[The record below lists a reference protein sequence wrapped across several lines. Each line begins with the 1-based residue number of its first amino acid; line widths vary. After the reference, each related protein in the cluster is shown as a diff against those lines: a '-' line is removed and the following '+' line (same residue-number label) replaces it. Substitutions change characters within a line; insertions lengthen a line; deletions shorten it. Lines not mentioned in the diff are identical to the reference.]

1 MKTNGMGTSIVR
13 LCLASLS
20 RTLLVPRVAFRGNEK
35 AFAKSRICLPGTFV
49 AMLALSALFSLVYPL
64 GAFAQAV
71 AGLGAVAGTVRDAS
85 GAAVPNATVLVSNDS
100 KGVRRT
106 MQTTDAGVFAAP
118 ALVPATGYSIRVTG
132 QGFADWEVKDF
143 QVQVG
148 QVVDFAVT
156 LQVSSVS
163 ATVEV
168 SAAPL
173 VEDAKTDVSQV
184 VNSQQI
190 LDLPINGRRVDSFAL
205 LTPAVVPDGN
215 FGLLSFR
222 GIAGHNAFLTDGNDT
237 TNQYYNENA
246 GRTRIQSQISQE
258 AVQEF
263 QVVSNNFSAEY
274 GNAMGGVINTVTKSG
289 TNDLHGTAY
298 WFFRNRTLNAH
309 DRYANF
315 LVAGQIVPLN
325 PQDIRHQAGVSLG
338 GRIVKN
344 KLFYFFNYEATRRD
358 FPAIASVTTPNLFT
372 ITGALNGGAPNPC
385 PGTSAPQATAAQC
398 QAAIDMLTTRNSGT
412 VSRTVTQDLGFGKI
426 DYHLSDRNSLSFS
439 LSGLRW
445 ISPHGIQATG
455 IVFNTG
461 NAIGNNADSTVRNAY
476 GRAQWTS
483 IISANLLNEARFGWF
498 KDRLFDPASDD
509 FLFPGLGRASLM
521 VNGTSNLGVAENY
534 PRLNPSETR
543 FSFADNLSWTRGA
556 HTMKFGIDIAHTE
569 DFQRQLIRQFGAYSY
584 SSLNAFALDFS
595 GNTTGAKNWTTYSQ
609 RFGNPTVDTNL
620 VTYGFYGQD
629 QYRFNSRL
637 LLSLGLR
644 YDYSAIPQPTIVNPD
659 YPQTGVIHSTKDNIA
674 PRAGLSYVLTN
685 DRKTLLRAGYGIFFA
700 RYQTGLINT
709 LFLNNNVYQQLITY
723 NRSNAA
729 QLAAGPVYP
738 NNLPSTSFAPPPGT
752 VDIVFASP
760 NLRNPYTYQANLGVE
775 RELTSTLSLNV
786 SYLWSRGVRLYGVWD
801 RNVGP
806 LGPPVTY
813 TIQDASGNPAG
824 TYTTPTYRTPRP
836 DPRYRRISQIDNP
849 GMSYYDGLAVQVNK
863 RFSKGFQASASYT
876 WSHAIDLNQ
885 STADNNIFFGSTPT
899 SFANGDFRS
908 EKGSAASDLRHR
920 FVVSSIWTP
929 TLTKSSSTWARYLV
943 NNWELS
949 QVTTLQS
956 ARPVNSTTIVSGNA
970 FTGALVAGS
979 LNGLGGGFSRVP
991 FQPVDNLD
999 LDRVYRVDARLVKKL
1014 PFTERVTGY
1023 LQFEA
1028 FNVFNTP
1035 YDTSRRTDE
1044 YTLNSAA
1051 GTLSPIISYGTG
1063 SSTASSPDG
1072 TTARRAQLALRIVF

>member
-1 MKTNGMGTSIVR
+1 MKRTTSWI
-13 LCLASLS
+13 S
-20 RTLLVPRVAFRGNEK
+20 T
-35 AFAKSRICLPGTFV
+35 I
-49 AMLALSALFSLVYPL
+49 AMLAALLALLPATP
-64 GAFAQAV
+64 GASAQAV

-85 GAAVPNATVLVSNDS
+85 GAPVPGATVVVSNDS
-100 KGVRRT
+100 KGIRRT
-106 MQTTDAGVFAAP
+106 METTDAGVFAAP
-118 ALVPATGYSIRVTG
+118 ALVPATAYSIRVTK
-132 QGFADWEVKDF
+132 QGFANWEIKDF

-148 QVVDFAVT
+148 QVVDFPIT
-156 LQVSSVS
+156 LQISTVT
-163 ATVEV
+163 AQVEV
-168 SAAPL
+168 AAAPL
-173 VEDAKTDVSQV
+173 VEDTKTDVSQV
-184 VNSQQI
+184 VTSQQI

-205 LTPAVVPDGN
+205 LSPAVVPDGN

-263 QVVSNNFSAEY
+263 QVVSNSFSAEY

-289 TNDLHGTAY
+289 TNDIHGTAY

-338 GRIVKN
+338 GRFIKD

-358 FPAIASVTTPNLFT
+358 FPAIASVTTANLFT
-372 ITGALNGGAPNPC
+372 ATGALNTAANANPC
-385 PGTSAPQATAAQC
+385 PGTTAPIATAAQC
-398 QAAIDMLTTRNSGT
+398 QAAIQMLTTRNFGT

-426 DYHLSDRNSLSFS
+426 DYRLSERNSLSFS

-445 ISPHGIQATG
+445 TSPHGIQATG

-483 IISANLLNEARFGWF
+483 IITNSLVNEARFGWF

-509 FLFPGLGRASLM
+509 FLFPGLGRASLSI
-521 VNGTSNLGVAENY
+521 NGTSNLGVAANY

-543 FSFADNLSWTRGA
+543 FSFADNLSWTKGA

-569 DFQRQLIRQFGAYSY
+569 DFQRQLINQFGTYSY

-595 GNTTGAKNWTTYSQ
+595 GNTAGAKNWNTYSQ
-609 RFGNPTVDTNL
+609 RFGNPEVDTNL

-637 LLSLGLR
+637 MLSFGLR
-644 YDYSAIPQPTIVNPD
+644 YDYSAIPQPTVVNPD
-659 YPQTGVIHSTKDNIA
+659 YPQTGVIHSTKDNFA
-674 PRAGLSYVLTN
+674 PRAGLSYSLTH

-709 LFLNNNVYQQLITY
+709 LFLNNNVYQQAITY
-723 NRSNAA
+723 NASTAA

-738 NNLPSTSFAPPPGT
+738 NNLPSTSFSPPPGT

-760 NLRNPYTYQANLGVE
+760 NLRNPYTYQANVGIE
-775 RELTSTLSLNV
+775 RELTSSLSLNV

-813 TIQDASGNPAG
+813 TILDPSGNVAG

-836 DPRYRRISQIDNP
+836 DPRYRRVSEIDNP

-863 RFSKGFQASASYT
+863 RMSKRFQASASYT
-876 WSHAIDLNQ
+876 WSHVIDLNQ

-920 FVVSSIWTP
+920 FVVSSSWTP
-929 TLTKSSSTWARYLV
+929 AFTKSTSAWARYLV

-956 ARPVNSTTIVSGNA
+956 AKPVNSTTIVNGNA
-970 FTGALVAGS
+970 FTGALVSGS
-979 LNGLGGGFSRVP
+979 LNGLGGDFSRVP
-991 FQPVDNLD
+991 FQPVDNLN
-999 LDRVYRVDARLVKKL
+999 LDQVYRVDARLAKRL

-1028 FNVFNTP
+1028 FNLFNTP

-1044 YTLNSAA
+1044 YSLNNAT
-1051 GTLSPIISYGTG
+1051 GRLSFIGSYGTG
-1063 SSTASSPDG
+1063 NSTATSPDG
-1072 TTARRAQLALRIVF
+1072 TNARRAQLSLRIVF

>member
-1 MKTNGMGTSIVR
+1 V
-13 LCLASLS
+13 
-20 RTLLVPRVAFRGNEK
+20 
-35 AFAKSRICLPGTFV
+35 
-49 AMLALSALFSLVYPL
+49 
-64 GAFAQAV
+64 
-71 AGLGAVAGTVRDAS
+71 
-85 GAAVPNATVLVSNDS
+85 VSNDS
-100 KGVRRT
+100 KGIRRT
-106 MQTTDAGVFAAP
+106 TQTTDAGVFAAP
-118 ALVPATGYSIRVTG
+118 ALVPATGYSIKVTS
-132 QGFADWEVKDF
+132 QGFGDWEVKDF
-143 QVQVG
+143 QIQVG
-148 QVVDFAVT
+148 QVVDFTIT
-156 LQVSSVS
+156 LQISTVS
-163 ATVEV
+163 ARVEV
-168 SAAPL
+168 AAVPL

-205 LTPAVVPDGN
+205 LSPAVVPDGN

-298 WFFRNRTLNAH
+298 WFFRNRTLNAR
-309 DRYANF
+309 DRYASF
-315 LVAGQIVPLN
+315 N

-338 GRIVKN
+338 GRIVKD

-358 FPAIASVTTPNLFT
+358 FPAIASVTTPNLFA
-372 ITGALNGGAPNPC
+372 ITGVVNQTTNLC

-398 QAAIDMLTTRNSGT
+398 QAAIDMLNTRNRGT

-426 DYHLSDRNSLSFS
+426 DYRMSDRNSLSFS

-461 NAIGNNADSTVRNAY
+461 NAIGNNANSTVRNAY

-483 IISANLLNEARFGWF
+483 IITNSLLNEARFGWF

-509 FLFPGLGRASLM
+509 FLFPGLGRATLT
-521 VNGTSNLGVAENY
+521 VNGTANLGIAENY

-543 FSFADNLSWTRGA
+543 FSFADNLSWTIGA

-595 GNTTGAKNWTTYSQ
+595 GNTSGVKNWTTYSQ
-609 RFGNPTVDTNL
+609 RFGNPQVDTNL

-644 YDYSAIPQPTIVNPD
+644 YDYSAIPQPTVVNPD
-659 YPQTGVIHSTKDNIA
+659 YPQTGVINSAKDNIA
-674 PRAGLSYVLTN
+674 PRAGLSYSLTK

-738 NNLPSTSFAPPPGT
+738 NNLPSTSFSPPPGT

-813 TIQDASGNPAG
+813 TILDRSGSVAG

-836 DPRYRRISQIDNP
+836 DTRYRRISQIDNP

-885 STADNNIFFGSTPT
+885 SSADNNIFFGSTPT
-899 SFANGDFRS
+899 SYANGDFRS
-908 EKGSAASDLRHR
+908 EKGSAASDVRHR

-929 TLTKSSSTWARYLV
+929 AFTKSSSTWARYVV

-956 ARPVNSTTIVSGNA
+956 ARPVNSTTIVGGNA

-999 LDRVYRVDARLVKKL
+999 LDRIYRVDARLVKKL

-1028 FNVFNTP
+1028 FNVFNTQ
-1035 YDTSRRTDE
+1035 YDTNRRTDE
-1044 YTLNSAA
+1044 YSLTSGTTNLNFI
-1051 GTLSPIISYGTG
+1051 GSYGTG
-1063 SSTASSPDG
+1063 SSTATSPDG
-1072 TTARRAQLALRIVF
+1072 TTARRAQLALRVVF

>member
-13 LCLASLS
+13 LCLASLC
-20 RTLLVPRVAFRGNEK
+20 RTLLVPRAAFRANEK
-35 AFAKSRICLPGTFV
+35 AFVKSRICLPGTFA
-49 AMLALSALFSLVYPL
+49 AMLALSASFSFVYPL

-85 GAAVPNATVLVSNDS
+85 GAAVPNATVVVSNDS

-168 SAAPL
+168 AAAPL

-298 WFFRNRTLNAH
+298 WFFRNRSLNAR
-309 DRYANF
+309 DRYASF
-315 LVAGQIVPLN
+315 N

-372 ITGALNGGAPNPC
+372 ITGTVNQTTNLC
-385 PGTSAPQATAAQC
+385 PGTTAPQATAAQC
-398 QAAIDMLTTRNSGT
+398 QAAIDMLNTRNSGT

-445 ISPHGIQATG
+445 ISAHGIQATG

-509 FLFPGLGRASLM
+509 FLFPGLGRATLTINS
-521 VNGTSNLGVAENY
+521 TTNLGVAENY

-543 FSFADNLSWTRGA
+543 FSFADNLGWTRGA

-595 GNTTGAKNWTTYSQ
+595 GNTSGAKNWTTYSQ
-609 RFGNPTVDTNL
+609 RFGNPQVDVNL

-637 LLSLGLR
+637 LLSFGLR
-644 YDYSAIPQPTIVNPD
+644 YNYSAIPQPTVVNPD
-659 YPQTGVIHSTKDNIA
+659 YPQTGVIHSTKDNFA

-738 NNLPSTSFAPPPGT
+738 NNLPSTSFTPPPGT

-813 TIQDASGNPAG
+813 TLQDASGNPAG
-824 TYTTPTYRTPRP
+824 TYTTATYRTPRP

-876 WSHAIDLNQ
+876 WSHAIDFNQ
-885 STADNNIFFGSTPT
+885 SSADNNIFFGSTPT
-899 SFANGDFRS
+899 SYANGDFRS
-908 EKGSAASDLRHR
+908 EKGSAASDIRHR

-929 TLTKSSSTWARYLV
+929 KFSKSTNAWARYLV

-956 ARPVNSTTIVSGNA
+956 ARPVNSTTLVGGNA

-999 LDRVYRVDARLVKKL
+999 LDRIYRVDARLVKKL
-1014 PFTERVTGY
+1014 PFTEHVTGY

-1044 YTLNSAA
+1044 YSLTTATSTLNFI
-1051 GTLSPIISYGTG
+1051 GSYGTG
-1063 SSTASSPDG
+1063 SSTATSPDG
-1072 TTARRAQLALRIVF
+1072 TNARRAQVALRIVF

>member
-1 MKTNGMGTSIVR
+1 MGTPITR
-13 LCLASLS
+13 YCLALMA
-20 RTLLVPRVAFRGNEK
+20 TLLLASRAPYRANREAFMNSKMRL
-35 AFAKSRICLPGTFV
+35 FGTLAAV
-49 AMLALSALFSLVYPL
+49 LALFALFSLVHPA

-71 AGLGAVAGTVRDAS
+71 AGLGAAAGTVRDSS
-85 GAAVPNATVLVSNDS
+85 GAAVPGATVVVSNDS
-100 KGVRRT
+100 KGIRRT
-106 MQTTDAGVFAAP
+106 MQTTEAGLFAAP
-118 ALVPATGYSIRVTG
+118 ALVPADAYKITVSKT
-132 QGFADWEVKDF
+132 GFATWEVKDF
-143 QVQVG
+143 QIHVG
-148 QVVDFAVT
+148 QVVDFSITLEISAVT
-156 LQVSSVS
+156 AQ
-163 ATVEV
+163 VEV
-168 SAAPL
+168 SAVPL
-173 VEDAKTDVSQV
+173 VEDTKTDVSQV
-184 VNSQQI
+184 VTSQQI

-274 GNAMGGVINTVTKSG
+274 GHAMGGVINTVTKSG

-309 DRYANF
+309 DRYAPI
-315 LVAGQIVPLN
+315 LPLIDPIHPQN

-338 GRIVKN
+338 GRFIKD

-358 FPAIASVTTPNLFT
+358 FPAIATVTSPNLFT
-372 ITGALNGGAPNPC
+372 AAGTLNAAANPC
-385 PGTSAPQATAAQC
+385 PGTGLIQATAAQC
-398 QAAIDMLTTRNSGT
+398 TAAIQMLTTRNFGT

-426 DYHLSDRNSLSFS
+426 DYRLSSRNSLSFS

-455 IVFNTG
+455 IVFSSG

-483 IISANLLNEARFGWF
+483 LLTNSLLNEARFGWF
-498 KDRLFDPASDD
+498 KDRLFDPASND
-509 FLFPGLGRASLM
+509 FLFPGLGRATLS
-521 VNGTSNLGVAENY
+521 VNGTGNLGVAENY

-584 SSLNAFALDFS
+584 STLNAFALDFS

-609 RFGNPTVDTNL
+609 RFGNPEVDTNL
-620 VTYGFYGQD
+620 VAYGFYGQD

-637 LLSLGLR
+637 MLNFGLR

-659 YPQTGVIHSTKDNIA
+659 YAQTGVIHSTKDNFA
-674 PRAGLSYVLTN
+674 PRAGLSYSLTK

-709 LFLNNNVYQQLITY
+709 LFLNNNVYQQFITY
-723 NRSNAA
+723 TSSNPA

-738 NNLPSTSFAPPPGT
+738 NNLPSTSFSPPPGT

-760 NLRNPYTYQANLGVE
+760 NLRNPYTSQANLGIE
-775 RELTSTLSLNV
+775 RELTTSLSLNI
-786 SYLWSRGVRLYGVWD
+786 SYLWSRGVRLYGVVD

-806 LGPPVTY
+806 LGPAVTY
-813 TIQDASGNPAG
+813 TILDPSGNVAG

-836 DPRYRRISQIDNP
+836 DPRYRRISEIDNP

-863 RFSKGFQASASYT
+863 RLSKGLQASASYT

-899 SFANGDFRS
+899 SYANGDFRS

-920 FVVSSIWTP
+920 FVVSSSWTP
-929 TLTKSSSTWARYLV
+929 TFTKSGNAWARYLV

-956 ARPVNSTTIVSGNA
+956 AKPVNSTTIVNGNA
-970 FTGALVAGS
+970 FSGALVSGS

-991 FQPVDNLD
+991 FQPVSNLNLD
-999 LDRVYRVDARLVKKL
+999 QVYRVDARLAKRL
-1014 PFTERVTGY
+1014 PFTERITAY

-1028 FNVFNTP
+1028 FNLFNTP
-1035 YDTSRRTDE
+1035 YDTGRRTDE
-1044 YTLNSAA
+1044 YTLNNATS
-1051 GTLSPIISYGTG
+1051 TLSRISSYGTG
-1063 SSTASSPDG
+1063 NSTATSPDG
-1072 TTARRAQLALRIVF
+1072 TNARRAQLALRIVF